1 MGDEQ
6 RATDNGLSSMP
17 QLKLENSLVDDRYE
31 VRERLSLGSYAEIF
45 VARDR
50 QANAQ
55 EVVIK
60 ALNTN
65 LQGTPE
71 SDLEKTLIE
80 NFQNEAVALDAVRH
94 PHVILRLG
102 HGTAADLNGV
112 PFHYLVLEYLPGGDL
127 LRLCKGC
134 PGSALDL
141 QQALFYYKQTCEALA
156 YAHSRGVI
164 HRDLKPNNFL
174 LSRDHSLLKV
184 ADFGVAKM
192 TGEENAEI
200 TRVGADIYAPPEH
213 HPDESR
219 GHIGRLTAAADIYSL
234 AKSFYTIVG
243 GRPPSQ
249 FIRRPIT
256 SLPDTIK
263 AQPWAESLLTVLNR
277 ATVEKPADR
286 YATVIEFW
294 SELANVAA
302 QTQSAARVIT
312 VEDDATRVRAKDAKV
327 ELKVAPTNIPASPE
341 QPEFASLL
349 AGATTNLS
357 NSTPTSL
364 PQTPIAEK
372 RKIVVNFNPSEPEP
386 APVAKPGPTLPPV
399 TPRRKPAP
407 APEPDLPLESFMAPM
422 WRRVAVAILALL
434 FLATLVSVYRYARER
449 RTASPPTNPP
459 TNPLGKIFGEQLE
472 VIADG
477 LTVRS
482 GPGANFEKLGEITQN
497 SKHKVLSRN
506 PNGWVQIEVSEW
518 SSRFPAGTQ
527 KQGWVNGNTKFV
539 TITSRF

>member
-1 MGDEQ
+1 MLLPVDL
-6 RATDNGLSSMP
+6 RFMP
-17 QLKLENSLVDDRYE
+17 QLKLENSLVDERYE

-50 QANAQ
+50 QAQAQ

-60 ALNTN
+60 ALNTH

-80 NFQNEAVALDAVRH
+80 NFQNEALALDAVRH

-134 PGSALDL
+134 PGGALEL
-141 QQALFYYKQTCEALA
+141 SKALFYYQQVCEALA
-156 YAHSRGVI
+156 YAHSKGVI

-192 TGEENAEI
+192 TGEADAEI

-213 HPDESR
+213 HPDEAR

-234 AKSFYTIVG
+234 AKGFYTLVS

-263 AQPWAESLLTVLNR
+263 SHPWADRLLPVLNR
-277 ATVEKPADR
+277 ATAENSTAR

-302 QTQSAARVIT
+302 QSSSAARVT
-312 VEDDATRVRAKDAKV
+312 VEDDATRVRSKEAKV

-341 QPEFASLL
+341 QPEFSSLL
-349 AGATTNLS
+349 TAATTTLP

-364 PQTPIAEK
+364 PPVPPQPPIAEK
-372 RKIVVNFNPSEPEP
+372 RKIVVNFDVPQP
-386 APVAKPGPTLPPV
+386 APVAKAEAAPPPV
-399 TPRRKPAP
+399 APRRQTASAP
-407 APEPDLPLESFMAPM
+407 APEPDIALESFMAPM
-422 WRRVAVAILALL
+422 WRRVAVALLALL

-449 RTASPPTNPP
+449 RTASATTSAPAS
-459 TNPLGKIFGEQLE
+459 PLGKIFGEQLE

-482 GPGANFEKLGEITQN
+482 GPGASFDKLGEVTQN
-497 SKHKVLSRN
+497 SKHKVLSKN
-506 PNGWVQIEVSEW
+506 PNGWVQIEVTEW
-518 SSRFPAGTQ
+518 SPRYPAGEQ
-527 KQGWVNGNTKFV
+527 KQGWVNGNPKFV
-539 TITSRF
+539 NITSRF

>member
-1 MGDEQ
+1 
-6 RATDNGLSSMP
+6 MP

-50 QANAQ
+50 QANEL

-80 NFQNEAVALDAVRH
+80 NFQNEAMALDAVRH

-102 HGTAADLNGV
+102 HGTAADLNSV

-127 LRLCKGC
+127 LRLCKGQ
-134 PGSALDL
+134 PGSALEL
-141 QQALFYYKQTCEALA
+141 QKALFYYKQVCEALA
-156 YAHSRGVI
+156 YAHSKGVI

-192 TGEENAEI
+192 SGEENAEI

-256 SLPDTIK
+256 SLPDTIQ
-263 AQPWAESLLTVLNR
+263 AQPWSASLLSVLNR
-277 ATVEKPADR
+277 ATVEKPAER

-302 QTQSAARVIT
+302 QMPARVVT
-312 VEDDATRVRAKDAKV
+312 VEEDATRVRSKEAKV
-327 ELKVAPTNIPASPE
+327 ELKVAPTNIPASPD
-341 QPEFASLL
+341 QPEFTSLL
-349 AGATTNLS
+349 PEAATNLP
-357 NSTPTSL
+357 NSTP
-364 PQTPIAEK
+364 PPVAEK
-372 RKIVVNFNPSEPEP
+372 RKIVVNFDPPP
-386 APVAKPGPTLPPV
+386 AAPVITPKSAPPPV
-399 TPRRKPAP
+399 APRRRSAV
-407 APEPDLPLESFMAPM
+407 APEPDIPLESFMAPM
-422 WRRVAVAILALL
+422 WRRVAVALLAIL

-449 RTASPPTNPP
+449 RTASANTSSPANPID
-459 TNPLGKIFGEQLE
+459 KIFGEQLE

-477 LTVRS
+477 LTVRG
-482 GPGANFEKLGEITQN
+482 GPGASFEKLGEITQN
-497 SKHKVLSRN
+497 SKHRVISKN
-506 PNGWVQIEVSEW
+506 PNGWVQIQVSEW
-518 SSRFPAGTQ
+518 SSRYPASAQ
-527 KQGWVNGNTKFV
+527 KEGWVNGNPKFV
-539 TITSRF
+539 NITRRLF